1 MPDPRRPFSAVRLD
15 ARSGAPV
22 YLQLFSQIQR
32 LASAGRLR
40 PGERLPTVRE
50 LAVQLGVNFN
60 TVARAYHLLDRAGLV
75 SAQQGRGTF
84 VLDARAN
91 ARGNKIA
98 LRALASHYI
107 AESRRHGFSAA
118 QIAAAVADRLAK
130 QSRPHAAGENHG

>member
-1 MPDPRRPFSAVRLD
+1 VRLD

-40 PGERLPTVRE
+40 PGDRLPTVRE
-50 LAVQLGVNFN
+50 LAAELGVNFN
-60 TVARAYHLLDRAGLV
+60 TVCRAYRLLDRAGVV

-84 VLDARAN
+84 VLDARPN
-91 ARGNKIA
+91 GRRNKIA
-98 LRALASHYI
+98 LTALASHYI

-118 QIAAAVADRLAK
+118 QIAAAVTERLAA
-130 QSRPHAAGENHG
+130 QSRPAASGENHG